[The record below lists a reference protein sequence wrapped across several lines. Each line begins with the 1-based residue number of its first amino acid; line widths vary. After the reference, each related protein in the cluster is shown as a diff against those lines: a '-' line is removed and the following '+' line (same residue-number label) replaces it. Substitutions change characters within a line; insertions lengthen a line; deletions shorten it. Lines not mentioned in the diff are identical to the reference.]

1 MEVIVGIVGAFI
13 GAIVYKFLLNTW
25 RVFKET
31 WDQQDENY
39 KEEKKESRIKHEE
52 SDAEEES
59 HAENVAEIFGRGFFG
74 FFVSLISFKMM
85 PGILVGMGIALFWWK
100 T

>member
-52 SDAEEES
+52 SDAEERGLGWG
-59 HAENVAEIFGRGFFG
+59 IFN
-74 FFVSLISFKMM
+74 LKLM
-85 PGILVGMGIALFWWK
+85 PGLVVGMAIALIWWK